1 MSRPSGLGRGLSA
14 LLPSALPGQSGLR
27 MLRLDA
33 IVGNRRQPRK
43 DFDENALVELARSI
57 AQVGLL
63 QPILVRP
70 LDDGRY
76 EIVAGERR
84 YRAAGIAGLEELPA
98 IVRHTA
104 DEDLLTEALVENLHR
119 SDLNPIEE
127 AAACQ
132 QLLDDFGLTHEGLA
146 EKLGRSRPAISNS
159 LRLLGLAPA
168 VQRHVAAGSLSAGHA
183 RALLAIE
190 RPEQQERTAQRVLAE
205 DLSVRETEALVRR
218 VGVDPERSTAALQEL
233 ADQARRRA
241 SGPFAHLQ
249 PRLSDA
255 LATRVRVRGNRSRGS
270 IVIDFSGTE
279 DLERLLGL
287 LGRATGDDLLSES

>member
-14 LLPSALPGQSGLR
+14 LLPAAAPGQSGLLT
-27 MLRLDA
+27 LRRDA
-33 IVGNRRQPRK
+33 IVANRRQPRTA
-43 DFDENALVELARSI
+43 FDEQALAELARSI
-57 AQVGLL
+57 ADLGLL

-70 LDDGRY
+70 LEDGRY
-76 EIVAGERR
+76 EIIAGERR
-84 YRAAGIAGLEELPA
+84 YRAAGLAGLHELPA

-127 AAACQ
+127 AAAYQ

-146 EKLGRSRPAISNS
+146 EKLGRSRPAISNT

-168 VQRHVAAGSLSAGHA
+168 VQQHVAVGTLSAGHA

-190 RPEQQERTAQRVLAE
+190 RPEQQERAAQRVLAE
-205 DLSVRETEALVRR
+205 ALSVRDTEALVRR
-218 VGVDPERSTAALQEL
+218 VEVHPDRTGDALNEL

-241 SGPFAHLQ
+241 SGLFAHLQ

-255 LATRVRVRGNRSRGS
+255 LATRVRVRGNRTRGQV
-270 IVIDFSGTE
+270 VIDFSGTE
-279 DLERLLGL
+279 DLERLLGI
-287 LGRATGDDLLSES
+287 LGRGTGEDLLSES